1 MAARTSPDAG
11 HPDSGHPDSGHP
23 DSGPT
28 KPRRTQAERKQG
40 TITAI
45 LDATIEA
52 IAEVGYART
61 TIQEIVTR
69 AGVSQ
74 GALFRH
80 FPTRLDV
87 IVDAAEEVGARQV
100 REFLR
105 ILESSPSP
113 IDAATLLGA
122 QRAIARAPYSAVWDE
137 LLINARTDAQLRARV
152 SPTFHCYTEAIQA
165 AADSLPA
172 LAHLHPG
179 QRRALLV
186 VTLSLFGGEARYR
199 NIHADEK
206 LDHETLKLMLD
217 LAQHLGID

>member
-1 MAARTSPDAG
+1 MAARTRPDAG
-11 HPDSGHPDSGHP
+11 HPDAGHPAP
-23 DSGPT
+23 GPT
-28 KPRRTQAERKQG
+28 RPRRTQAERKHA

-45 LDATIEA
+45 LDATIDA

-105 ILESSPSP
+105 ILESSPAP
-113 IDAATLLGA
+113 VDAATLLEA

-137 LLINARTDAQLRARV
+137 LLVNARTDTQLRDRV
-152 SPTFHCYTEAIQA
+152 SPTFHRYTEAIQA
-165 AADSLPA
+165 AANSLPA
-172 LAHLHPG
+172 LAHLHEG

-186 VTLSLFGGEARYR
+186 LTLSLFGGEARYR
-199 NIHADEK
+199 NIRADQK
-206 LDHETLKLMLD
+206 LDHETLQLMLD